1 MSGARRPRLL
11 QFGAGNI
18 GRSFIGQLFARAGY
32 EVVFAD
38 IDRKLVSAL
47 TDAGRYRVVVKAND
61 QPDQIVEVSGIRAID
76 AADVDTVT
84 DEIAGA
90 DLLATSVGQNALKPV
105 IGLIARG
112 IRARIEGPGGSGGSL
127 TRRPLDIIIAENI
140 RGGAE
145 LFRTELLAR
154 LQQEHPITPAEFDA
168 AVGLVETSIG
178 KMVPIMRAEDLA
190 VDPLWVF
197 AEPYNTLIVHRGGFR
212 ADIPEIPGMVAVE
225 NIRAY
230 IDRKLF
236 VHNLGHAACAYFGYL
251 DEGRPTTIAGAIGI
265 PEVFGKTRHAMM
277 QSAEA
282 LASSYPEV
290 FTLEALRDHVQDLL
304 QRFGNRSLGDTIHR
318 VGRDLYRKLGR
329 EDRLVGAM
337 VLAEERSL
345 PYDGIVDA
353 YLAALDFASEGTDG
367 KLFPSDA
374 RFRAEE
380 LPRGLP
386 AILSG
391 VSGLHADAR
400 AEQEVAVAI
409 ETAARRMKDH
419 RPR

>member
-1 MSGARRPRLL
+1 MTGAGRPRLL

-38 IDRKLVSAL
+38 IDRKLVSEL
-47 TDAGRYRVVVKAND
+47 NEAGSYRVVVKAND
-61 QPDQIVEVSGIRAID
+61 QPDQIVEVSGVRAID
-76 AADVDTVT
+76 ASDIDAVAN
-84 DEIAGA
+84 EIARA

-112 IRARIEGPGGSGGSL
+112 IRARNEARDGSEGSPP
-127 TRRPLDIIIAENI
+127 RRPLDIIIAENI

-145 LFRTELLAR
+145 LFRTQLLSR
-154 LQQEHPITPAEFDA
+154 LQQELPITREQLDS

-197 AEPYNTLIVHRGGFR
+197 AEAYNTLIVNRSGFR
-212 ADIPEIPGMVAVE
+212 SDIPEVPGLVAVD

-230 IDRKLF
+230 VDRKLF

-251 DEGRPTTIAGAIGI
+251 DQRRPTTIAAAIGI
-265 PEVFGKTRHAMM
+265 PEVFDRTRGAMI

-290 FTLEALRDHVQDLL
+290 FTIRELRDHVQDLL
-304 QRFGNRSLGDTIHR
+304 RRFGNRSLGDTIHR

-345 PYDGIVDA
+345 PYNDIVDA
-353 YLAALDFASEGTDG
+353 YLAALEFASEGADG
-367 KLFPSDA
+367 ELFPADS
-374 RFRAEE
+374 RFRAEV
-380 LPRGLP
+380 LPRGLS
-386 AILSG
+386 AILRDI
-391 VSGLHADAR
+391 SGLHAEVP
-400 AEQEVAVAI
+400 AERSVAAAI
-409 ETAARRMKDH
+409 EAAAARMKG
-419 RPR
+419 RQRR

>member
-47 TDAGRYRVVVKAND
+47 TDAGSYRVVVKANE
-61 QPDQIVEVSGIRAID
+61 QPDQIVEVSGVRAID
-76 AADVDTVT
+76 AADVDAVT
-84 DEIAGA
+84 AEIAGA

-112 IRARIEGPGGSGGSL
+112 IRARIEGRDESGRSQA
-127 TRRPLDIIIAENI
+127 RRPLDIIIAENI

-145 LFRTELLAR
+145 LFRTELLAG

-212 ADIPEIPGMVAVE
+212 TDIPGIPGLVAVD

-251 DEGRPTTIAGAIGI
+251 DEGEPTTIAGAIGI
-265 PEVFGKTRHAMM
+265 PAVIGRTRHAML

-282 LASSYPEV
+282 LAASYPEV
-290 FTLEALRDHVQDLL
+290 FTLDELRDHVEDLL
-304 QRFGNRSLGDTIHR
+304 RRFGNRSLGDTLHR

-337 VLAEERSL
+337 LLAEERSL

-353 YLAALDFASEGTDG
+353 YLAALDFSAEGTDG

-391 VSGLHADAR
+391 VSGLRSDVRGERAVAR
-400 AEQEVAVAI
+400 AI
-409 ETAARRMKDH
+409 ETAAHRLKDH